1 MSEHL
6 LLKWGALKGWR
17 VESPEAYAALND
29 YADFGMSHSVAMQR
43 PEQEQRE
50 ALCKLIDVIDGPII
64 NDWTDEDMTK
74 DQAKSYVLDYGKG
87 DAG

>member
-29 YADFGMSHSVAMQR
+29 YADFGMSHSVMMQK
-43 PEQEQRE
+43 PEQGQRE

-64 NDWTDEDMTK
+64 NDWSGDRYTK
-74 DQAKSYVLDYGKG
+74 YQAKAYVLEYGS
-87 DAG
+87 